1 VPIEGEANQD
11 DVIELSSLTDKQLD
25 RFRLFLSIVRNMDYD
40 LNPEIQKV
48 SKQINAVNTW
58 HHF

>member
-48 SKQINAVNTW
+48 SKQIYAVNI
-58 HHF
+58 